1 MIRKIFHAFLFGLMA
16 VMFLSCVGKE
26 EPTNG
31 SEEPGNGTEEPTNTI
46 PNNEIWYSTN
56 SGNKISSVDES
67 LQAQN
72 DFGAE
77 LIKHTYEDGLGKLF
91 FDKAVTS
98 IPARLFSGV
107 GLKSVTLPNTIKS
120 IGEEAFKGAYC
131 DTIVLPKALERIEN
145 KAFYYSEIKT
155 IKIPDNVSFVGEAIL
170 GKCFYLKSIE
180 GKYSSTD
187 GRCLVIDGVL
197 NSFAPGDLNEYVI
210 PDGISIIGNESM
222 NGYFSRITIPGSVK
236 TIGKNAFNGYC
247 LTSVSFSEGLEEIKE
262 QAFVNLNAE
271 EVTIPSSVRV
281 IESGAFAD
289 PKGVKRFKGKFATE
303 DGQCLVV
310 DGVLVA
316 FACLGLDSYVTP
328 EGIRVIGE
336 RVVENKSLK
345 ELTISEGVEEIHYL
359 VCNGLNKIT
368 LPQSLKKIT
377 ATPYNFQIKNVHE
390 VVFPAKLEQVPFPLS
405 GNTNIYHL
413 RPTVPPVMVHNVT
426 GGNYKAGVKIYVPEE
441 SLEAYKT
448 ADYWKAYTNE
458 LQAEK

>member
-1 MIRKIFHAFLFGLMA
+1 M
-16 VMFLSCVGKE
+16 SCVSKE
-26 EPTNG
+26 ASTNDPDEPNI
-31 SEEPGNGTEEPTNTI
+31 TI
-46 PNNEIWYSTN
+46 PDNEIWYSTN
-56 SGNKISSVDES
+56 SGNKIPSVDNAI
-67 LQAQN
+67 QANN

-77 LIKHTYEDGLGKLF
+77 LIDHTYEDGLGKLF
-91 FDKAVTS
+91 FDKAVTR

-107 GLKSVTLPNTIKS
+107 GLKSVIIPKTVKY
-120 IGEEAFKGAYC
+120 IGEEAFKGVFC
-131 DTIVLPKALERIEN
+131 ETIALPKALERIEN
-145 KAFYYSEIKT
+145 RAFYFSELKS
-155 IKIPDNVSFVGEAIL
+155 IKIPDNVSFIGEAVL
-170 GKCFYLKSIE
+170 GKCFYLKSIK
-180 GKYSSTD
+180 GKYSTADS
-187 GRCLVIDGVL
+187 RCLVIDGVL
-197 NSFAPGDLNEYVI
+197 KAFAPGDLDEYVV

-222 NGYFSRITIPGSVK
+222 NGYFSKITIPGSVK

-316 FACLGLDSYVTP
+316 FAGLGLESYTTP
-328 EGIRVIGE
+328 EGIKIIGDHAI
-336 RVVENKSLK
+336 ENKNLK
-345 ELTISEGVEEIHYL
+345 ELNISEGVEEIHYL
-359 VCNGLNKIT
+359 ICNGLSTLN
-368 LPQSLKKIT
+368 LPQSLRKIT
-377 ATPYNFQIKNVHE
+377 ATPYYFQIKNVHE

-413 RPTVPPVMVHNVT
+413 RPTVPPLMVHNVP
-426 GGNYKAGVKIYVPEE
+426 GGNYRAGVKIYVPEE

-448 ADYWKAYTNE
+448 ADDWKAYTNE